1 MTIERLQGHFGFTK
15 MPFGKQL
22 SPSALFRHRAHA
34 EAVARIGWL
43 ISERGLGVVTG
54 EVGAGKTVAA
64 RAALAALEQTRH
76 TTIYLANPSI
86 GVRGLY
92 AQVVQALG
100 GSPLFLMAAVIPQA
114 AAALATEEDER
125 GKRVVLVIDE
135 AHLLSAEQLEAVRLL
150 TNSEMDSKS
159 SCCCLLLG
167 QPTLRRR
174 VKMGAFAAFDQRIT
188 LRYHLEGMDLAETH
202 GYLQH
207 HLKLAGRAD
216 PLFADSAVAMI
227 QQTSRGIP
235 RAVNNLAVQSLVATF
250 AEGKAMVDEASAR
263 AAVAEVTS
271 D

>member
-64 RAALAALEQTRH
+64 RAALAALDPTRH

-100 GSPLFLMAAVIPQA
+100 GSPMFLMAAVIPQA

-125 GKRVVLVIDE
+125 GKRVVLVVDE

-188 LRYHLEGMDLAETH
+188 LRYHIEGMDLAETQ
-202 GYLQH
+202 GYLEH

-216 PLFADSAVAMI
+216 PLFADSAVALI

-250 AEGKAMVDEASAR
+250 AAGKGMVDEAAAR

>member
-1 MTIERLQGHFGFTK
+1 MTIERLQSHFGFTK

-22 SPSALFRHRAHA
+22 APSALFRHQAHA
-34 EAVARIGWL
+34 EAVARISWL
-43 ISERGLGVVTG
+43 VQERGLGMVTG

-64 RAALAALEQTRH
+64 RAALAGLDLTRH
-76 TTIYLANPSI
+76 TFAYLANPSI

-92 AQVVQALG
+92 SQVVQALG

-135 AHLLSAEQLEAVRLL
+135 AHLLSGDQLEAVRML

-174 VKMGAFAAFDQRIT
+174 VKMGALAAFDQRIN
-188 LRYHLEGMDLAETH
+188 LRYHLEGMSLAETQ
-202 GYLQH
+202 GYLKH
-207 HLKLAGRAD
+207 HLQLAGRSD
-216 PLFADSAVAMI
+216 PLFADAAVAQI
-227 QQTSRGIP
+227 HQTSRGIP
-235 RAVNNLAVQSLVATF
+235 RAINNLAVQSLVATF
-250 AEGKAMVDEASAR
+250 AEGKGMVDESAAR